1 MGAYT
6 NADNVRQLYPAL
18 NELTSLTDTQI
29 DFYVAQAE
37 AEIDARLA
45 VRYALPFSAV
55 PPLVEALATEYALI
69 KLMDRFYSSE
79 APAKNDWKE
88 VRRREMKELL
98 VALADGTATLV
109 TTTGAVITTATGAG
123 IESDTSDYTP
133 TFNHLDPIMQAVDK
147 DRLDTEEDALD

>member
-6 NADNVRQLYPAL
+6 NADNVRKLYPAL

-37 AEIDARLA
+37 AEIDGRLA

-55 PPLVEALATEYALI
+55 PPLVEALSTEYALI
-69 KLMDRFYSSE
+69 KLMDRFYSAE

-88 VRRREMKELL
+88 VRRRELRRTL
-98 VALADGTATLV
+98 TALASGTMALV
-109 TTTGAVITTATGAG
+109 TSTGAVIATATGAG

-133 TFNHLDPIMQAVDK
+133 TFSHVDPVLQRIDE
-147 DRLDTEEDALD
+147 DRIDAEEDAID